1 MSKDPLKIIDQYLER
16 VKVYLPLDSE
26 ETLLEIRTH
35 LIEDAEEIGN
45 GNMTEGSV
53 LMAIERLGDPKT
65 VANEYTGTGAKRGPI
80 PREYFLPVMRLIVAF
95 VGIIITFAAGA
106 YVVGVFNPSLFSPIS
121 LSTLLSIVIVNVVIV
136 VVIIGVITVFED
148 KSVTEKTF
156 LEEVL
161 SLGVEGFKPKPRT
174 DALGEVMFGIIF
186 GIIVL
191 LPQTYILYSDPFR
204 MVVSIV
210 AALMLVGSVKGA
222 MFFYAGENNLNLVF
236 EAVLGGI
243 WIILAMALINVGWPL
258 DYAWGFDGTQ
268 WQLIS
273 FAYLETIMDLPITP
287 FDVGWFVIIFILV
300 ISNTWKIISAAVKVP
315 IYLQEDK
322 GLWWRGR
329 WGERKRISDS
339 RLKIR
344 RESQQDEYLY
354 VSGSDDISE
363 NQ

>member
-1 MSKDPLKIIDQYLER
+1 MTRGPLKIIDQYLER
-16 VKVYLPLDSE
+16 VKVYLPLNSE
-26 ETLLEIRTH
+26 ETLMEIRTH
-35 LIEDAEEIGN
+35 LIEEAENIGE
-45 GNMTEGSV
+45 GTMTEGSA
-53 LMAIERLGDPKT
+53 LMAIERLGGPKT

-106 YVVGVFNPSLFSPIS
+106 YVVGVFTPSLFSPIS
-121 LSTLLSIVIVNVVIV
+121 LSTLLSIIVVNFTIVVVIV
-136 VVIIGVITVFED
+136 VVITVFED

-161 SLGVEGFKPKPRT
+161 SLGVEGFKIKPRT
-174 DALGEVMFGIIF
+174 DALGEVIFGIIF
-186 GIIVL
+186 GVILL

-204 MVVSIV
+204 TVVSIV
-210 AALMLVGSVKGA
+210 AMLMLVGALKGA

-236 EAVLGGI
+236 EAVLGAV
-243 WIILAMALINVGWPL
+243 WIVLAMALINIGWPL
-258 DYAWGFDGTQ
+258 DYVWVFDGTH

-273 FAYLETIMDLPITP
+273 LAYLETIMDLPITP
-287 FDVGWFVIIFILV
+287 FDVGWFIIIFILV

-315 IYLQEDK
+315 IYLQEEK
-322 GLWWRGR
+322 GIWWHGR
-329 WGERKRISDS
+329 WGERKRISDR

-344 RESQQDEYLY
+344 RDSQQEEHLY
-354 VSGSDDISE
+354 VSVSDDVGE